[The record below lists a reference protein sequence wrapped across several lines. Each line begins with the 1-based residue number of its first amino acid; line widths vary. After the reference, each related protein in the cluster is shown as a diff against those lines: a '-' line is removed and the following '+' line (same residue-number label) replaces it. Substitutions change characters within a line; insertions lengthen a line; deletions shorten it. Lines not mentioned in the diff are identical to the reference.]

1 MFLFFLSRK
10 DKSSIL
16 GYKFENDSYIL
27 ENIER
32 KNGGLK
38 PLTEFINKRDRE
50 RKTGKIFEIFYNLYL
65 DRYTEMPKP
74 HIFRHGV
81 LIFYSALLYSIYFKQ
96 LNLNLVTWRCPTLTW
111 GSPTLPSTLQRFTS
125 EFGMVSGGSTA
136 LSPPG

>member
-50 RKTGKIFEIFYNLYL
+50 RKIGKIFEIFYNLYL
-65 DRYTEMPKP
+65 DRYTEMPKL

-81 LIFYSALLYSIYFKQ
+81 LLFLFNLALY
-96 LNLNLVTWRCPTLTW
+96 LVTWRCPTLTW
-111 GSPTLPSTLQRFTS
+111 GCPTLPSALQRFTS

>member
-50 RKTGKIFEIFYNLYL
+50 RKTGKIFEIFLQFI
-65 DRYTEMPKP
+65 YTETPKP

-81 LIFYSALLYSIYFKQ
+81 LLFLFNSNMY
-96 LNLNLVTWRCPTLTW
+96 LVTWRCPTLTW
-111 GSPTLPSTLQRFTS
+111 GSPTLPSALQRFTS

>member
-50 RKTGKIFEIFYNLYL
+50 RKIGKIFEIFYNLYL

-81 LIFYSALLYSIYFKQ
+81 LLFLFGF
-96 LNLNLVTWRCPTLTW
+96 NLDKYLVTWQCPTLTW
-111 GSPTLPSTLQRFTS
+111 GYPTLPSALQRFTS

>member
-38 PLTEFINKRDRE
+38 IP
-50 RKTGKIFEIFYNLYL
+50 Y
-65 DRYTEMPKP
+65 
-74 HIFRHGV
+74 GV
-81 LIFYSALLYSIYFKQ
+81 H
-96 LNLNLVTWRCPTLTW
+96 
-111 GSPTLPSTLQRFTS
+111 
-125 EFGMVSGGSTA
+125 
-136 LSPPG
+136 

>member
-65 DRYTEMPKP
+65 DRYTETPKP
-74 HIFRHGV
+74 HIFRYGV
-81 LIFYSALLYSIYFKQ
+81 LLFSFYLDSY
-96 LNLNLVTWRCPTLTW
+96 LVTWRCPTLTW
-111 GSPTLPSTLQRFTS
+111 GCPTLPSALQRFTS

>member
-50 RKTGKIFEIFYNLYL
+50 RKIGKIFEIFYNLYL

-81 LIFYSALLYSIYFKQ
+81 LLFLLF
-96 LNLNLVTWRCPTLTW
+96 NLDKYLATWRCPTLTW
-111 GSPTLPSTLQRFTS
+111 GCPTLPSALQRFTS